1 EDDVASTIDAF
12 RFMAGGRF
20 FRVRRWAEST
30 HRGSFISL
38 PAPLGSPAPPRS
50 AKLLLPSPI
59 PTDSPSSVGR
69 ASGGRASGRRASGR
83 RASADRAGR
92 WGPTVVSWLIGGSL
106 VVLSPRSP
114 PAGRCART
122 PGRR

>member
-1 EDDVASTIDAF
+1 AVTEDDVASTIDAF

-38 PAPLGSPAPPRS
+38 PAPLGSPAPPSS

-59 PTDSPSSVGR
+59 PTASQSSVDR
-69 ASGGRASGRRASGR
+69 ASGGRASGR

>member
-1 EDDVASTIDAF
+1 MRRQRTDTHEDVASTIVAF

-38 PAPLGSPAPPRS
+38 PAPLGSPAPPSS

-59 PTDSPSSVGR
+59 PTASQSSVGR
-69 ASGGRASGRRASGR
+69 ASGWRAAGGGAYGRRSYGR
-83 RASADRAGR
+83 RASAD
-92 WGPTVVSWLIGGSL
+92 
-106 VVLSPRSP
+106 
-114 PAGRCART
+114 
-122 PGRR
+122 